1 MKALEII
8 KERNERYLSL
18 FGSWLDLFDGASL
31 IIIRRLFFDA
41 ICVILIGLNV
51 YSQIRCMEIDK
62 DYERYEKLCNEY
74 KQGNFTDDE
83 LENLQLELDAGVK
96 IIKKALGVFI
106 FKILLGVIW
115 IPAICFIPRI
125 IYDFYKDN
133 YLRFII
139 DFEDKI
145 SLVLI
150 VFMVIIML
158 FDITSPLDEI
168 SNYWK
173 LGQTMI
179 NVMENIHFE
188 RALQSF

>member
-1 MKALEII
+1 MH
-8 KERNERYLSL
+8 
-18 FGSWLDLFDGASL
+18 LFDSQIRYCAMYVEKRYVSQNLKRHWRVDYTMNEGFVKN
-31 IIIRRLFFDA
+31 RRLFFGV

-51 YSQIRCMEIDK
+51 YSQIRCMEVDK

-96 IIKKALGVFI
+96 IIKKALRVFI
-106 FKILLGVIW
+106 FKIIFGVIW
-115 IPAICFIPRI
+115 IPAICFLPRK

-133 YLRFII
+133 YLRYII

-150 VFMVIIML
+150 AFMVIIM
-158 FDITSPLDEI
+158 F
-168 SNYWK
+168 
-173 LGQTMI
+173 
-179 NVMENIHFE
+179 F
-188 RALQSF
+188 